1 LPNEA
6 LDIKLSDI
14 PTHSGVYIFLD
25 KKSRPIYIGKAK
37 NLRSRLASYLNNSV
51 KNIKTATMLTHA
63 KDIKTIITTN
73 EIEAYLLEANL
84 IKTEQPKYNILLKD
98 SKTYP
103 YIKLTNER
111 FPRLIYT
118 RQLRS
123 DDGDYYGPFVNV
135 SDLKLLTNHLVHI
148 FPLRTCRDTKFNE
161 GKFCIKYQI
170 KRCLAPCA
178 KLISES
184 EYQVIVNNIR
194 SFFKGNIG
202 DVKRIMTAQMHHYSK
217 ELRFEEA
224 AAVRDR
230 INSLTRIFSKQSVIN
245 INDNRSIDLFH
256 KHTINDIIGITK
268 LFIRGGKLLS
278 TTTEFFIDEINE
290 TTDLLEQ
297 YVIQYYNTIRQFPEL
312 IYLSGDDYSDSLEQ
326 VLSRFAGRKVILRK
340 RGYSGLID
348 IAKENALKE
357 TDLYLRKVATKT
369 DVLSRLATIVSLE
382 KIKTVECVDI
392 SHLSGEHT
400 VGVSIRSE
408 DGNFDNSYY
417 KKYRLTGV
425 SNDDF
430 LSLYQLFNRKFDNI
444 NDGSE
449 IKADLYIIDGGI
461 GQLSVVSRLLR
472 ERNETATLISISK
485 SRKERKDR
493 FKSDID
499 IEEIHLVGRK
509 NPLKLKRNDQLL
521 HFIKSMRDEAH
532 RFAIN
537 YSRKLALNS
546 ILHSPLLDIKGI
558 GVKRLKEIL
567 KTIPDIHNRKDLTKH
582 DLQQLTNLPD
592 SIIDNLLA
600 YLLSTNIN
608 K

>member
-1 LPNEA
+1 MSNQEF
-6 LDIKLSDI
+6 DIKLSDI

-25 KKSRPIYIGKAK
+25 KKSRPIYVGKAK
-37 NLRSRLASYLNNSV
+37 NLRSRLTSYLNNSA
-51 KNIKTATMLTHA
+51 KTLKTTIMLNHA
-63 KDIKTIITTN
+63 KDIKTILTAN

-118 RQLRS
+118 RQLRN
-123 DDGDYYGPFVNV
+123 DDGDYYGPFVDV
-135 SDLKLLTNHLVHI
+135 SDLKLLTNHLAHI
-148 FPLRTCRDTKFNE
+148 FPLRTCNDTKFNE
-161 GKFCIKYQI
+161 GKFCLKYQI
-170 KRCLAPCA
+170 KRCAAPCVN
-178 KLISES
+178 LITGS
-184 EYQVIVNNIR
+184 EYQLIVDNIR

-202 DVKRIMTAQMHHYSK
+202 DVKRTMLEQMNRYSK

-224 AAVRDR
+224 AALRDR
-230 INSLTRIFSKQSVIN
+230 INSLTRIFSKQSVMN
-245 INDNRSIDLFH
+245 INDNRSIDLFY
-256 KHTINDIIGITK
+256 KHRIDSITGITK

-278 TTTEFFIDEINE
+278 AVTEFFIDETDE
-290 TTDLLEQ
+290 ESDLLEQ

-312 IYLSGDDYSDSLEQ
+312 IYLSGAEYSDSLET
-326 VLSRFAGRKVILRK
+326 VLSRLAERKVILRK

-348 IAKENALKE
+348 LAKENALKE
-357 TDLYLRKVATKT
+357 TDLYRRKLALRT
-369 DVLSRLATIVSLE
+369 DILLRLADILSTK
-382 KIKTVECVDI
+382 KISSIECIDI

-408 DGNFDNSYY
+408 DGSFDNSHYR
-417 KKYRLTGV
+417 KYRLAGV

-430 LSLYQLFNRKFDNI
+430 LSMYQIFTRKFDNI
-444 NDGSE
+444 LDSSE
-449 IKADLYIIDGGI
+449 SKADLYIIDGGI
-461 GQLSVVSRLLR
+461 GQLSVVSRLLK
-472 ERNETATLISISK
+472 ERNETATLLAISK
-485 SRKERKDR
+485 SRKERRDR

-499 IEEIHLVGRK
+499 IEEIHLPNRK
-509 NPLKLKRNDQLL
+509 NPLKLKRNDPLL

-558 GVKRLKEIL
+558 GVKRLKAIL
-567 KTIPDIHNRKDLTKH
+567 KAIPDIHSRKDLTKS
-582 DLQQLTNLPD
+582 DLEQLTNLPD
-592 SIIDNLLA
+592 NIIDNLLT
-600 YLLSTNIN
+600 YLANN
-608 K
+608 